1 MFDLLQDCLFCG
13 EKCELKKKS
22 KNPSRWRAAYKFT
35 QILSPDR
42 KTTLKES
49 ILETCSVRN
58 DDLAE
63 KVRLRIHGIVGDL
76 HAAEARYHTDC
87 RASFMS
93 LHHVTLAATKT
104 DKPEQ
109 DPAMEY
115 VIGVMKKDQSQI
127 SNSLD
132 LHKLYT
138 ENGGKIKSRKMLLRN
153 LSDFFGDD
161 LFVLHSAGLANIVCF
176 RCGAEKSLRLID
188 EDDDDIDVILNR
200 IAKKVRSEVK
210 SINLDKNHY
219 STTMNKDIAM
229 NEVSETLMTLL
240 GLVSAK
246 LDRTFPAIMMGS
258 ILTGAVK
265 NNSTALQIALG
276 SKLGRSK
283 NIITTMLSFGVTC
296 SYDEVLRFKRS
307 AAKAATM
314 ERSCLGISAA
324 SEGLV
329 QVVVDNFDAEISSQN
344 GKLSTHSLAVLV
356 TQPES
361 ISDADQCHREAI
373 PRISKE
379 QMSEPIDYDVTIQ
392 RYNGPKK
399 PKMPECCC

>member
-1 MFDLLQDCLFCG
+1 MASKGKMAELAEKICVFNWKFSCDNKSERLIEAGYARIQNIMRCSGIYNDDLHISLQEKLENNTNLTTDCHKSCVSSYTSTHHVKVFKKRKHSQESSSYIPPKTRRQSSACGMFDLLQDCLFCG
-13 EKCELKKKS
+13 EKCELKKDS
-22 KNPSRWRAAYKFT
+22 KNPSRWRAAYKFR

-42 KTTLKES
+42 KTTQKES
-49 ILETCSVRN
+49 ILDTCSVRN

-87 RASFMS
+87 RANFMS

-109 DPAMEY
+109 DDPAMEY
-115 VIGVMKKDQSQI
+115 VIGVMKKDQSHI
-127 SNSLD
+127 WNSLD

-138 ENGGKIKSRKMLLRN
+138 ENGDKIKSRKMLLRN

-161 LFVLHSAGLANIVCF
+161 LIVLHSAGLANIVCF
-176 RCGAEKSLRLID
+176 RCGAAKSLRLID

-246 LDRTFPAIMMGS
+246 LDKTFPAIMMGS

-276 SKLGRSK
+276 SKLGR
-283 NIITTMLSFGVTC
+283 
-296 SYDEVLRFKRS
+296 
-307 AAKAATM
+307 
-314 ERSCLGISAA
+314 
-324 SEGLV
+324 
-329 QVVVDNFDAEISSQN
+329 
-344 GKLSTHSLAVLV
+344 
-356 TQPES
+356 
-361 ISDADQCHREAI
+361 
-373 PRISKE
+373 
-379 QMSEPIDYDVTIQ
+379 
-392 RYNGPKK
+392 
-399 PKMPECCC
+399 